1 MIRPGTTDD
10 IPHLI
15 VLLQM
20 LFSIEEDFIFDAEKH
35 YKGLDLLLEQETSA
49 IFVAEDH
56 GDVIGMV
63 TGQLLISSA
72 EGCHALLIEDL
83 VVAPDHRNRKI
94 AQSLLQALG
103 SWAGKRGATR
113 MQLLADKNNKH
124 ALSFYNKCD
133 WTQTQLICLR
143 KYLKE

>member
-1 MIRPGTTDD
+1 MIRPATTDD

-15 VLLQM
+15 VLLRI
-20 LFSIEEDFIFDAEKH
+20 LFSIEEDFAFDAKKQH
-35 YKGLDLLLEQETSA
+35 KGLDLLLEQGSSA

-72 EGCHALLIEDL
+72 EGCPSLLIEDL
-83 VVAPDHRNRKI
+83 VVAPEHRNRKI

-113 MQLLADKNNKH
+113 MQLLADKNNKD

-143 KYLKE
+143 KYHRE